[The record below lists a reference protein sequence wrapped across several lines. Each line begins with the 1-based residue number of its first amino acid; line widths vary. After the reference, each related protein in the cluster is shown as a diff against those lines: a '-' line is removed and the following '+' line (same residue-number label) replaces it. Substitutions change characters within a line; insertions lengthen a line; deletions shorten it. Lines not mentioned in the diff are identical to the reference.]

1 MGMDETVTVDGFP
14 RAPAERVARYR
25 AEGLWD
31 TRVLAD
37 GVEAAAARRPD
48 AVALADN
55 DAQLSYADLA
65 KAVAR
70 AAAIPVQCLRSLDKF
85 TNGVGHCGFRP
96 HDASRLVLH
105 RPDLIGG
112 PPWQAASSAF

>member
-1 MGMDETVTVDGFP
+1 MDETVTVSSFP

-31 TRVLAD
+31 IRVLAD

-65 KAVAR
+65 RAVAR
-70 AAAIPVQCLRSLDKF
+70 AAAELAARSAHP
-85 TNGVGHCGFRP
+85 GQAVPWSSPSACC
-96 HDASRLVLH
+96 A
-105 RPDLIGG
+105 
-112 PPWQAASSAF
+112 PP